1 MNEQTGYLSKPGMVC
16 ALGANREE
24 IAQQLFSDT
33 PKALGIEAESYGAK
47 HTPTGRVLTELPNIE
62 QLPAVHRSR
71 NNQLLLSAAHQ
82 IQQDLNQ
89 AINCYGKSRIAVVIG
104 TSTSGIA
111 EAEEA
116 ISLKQKKGEWPNSF
130 DYKQQEIGAPA
141 QFLSEHFELG
151 GPSYTISTACS
162 SGAKALA
169 SAKRLLNAHL
179 CDAVICGGADSLC
192 ELTQQGFTSLGAISS
207 QVCQPFSQNRN
218 GINIG
223 EGACLF
229 LMSRDPSLIALT
241 GVGESSDA
249 HHISAPHP
257 EGNGAAEAM
266 QQALQD
272 AGISAAEVDYLNLH
286 GTGTIQNDKM
296 ESLATARVIG
306 DQCPCSSTKALT
318 GHTLGAAGALEA
330 GFCYLSLEQNML
342 PAQLG
347 DHQWDPNL
355 PPLNWLKSVERGGQI
370 NTVMSNS
377 FAFGGNNISLVLSKL
392 LS

>member
-1 MNEQTGYLSKPGMVC
+1 MNKQTGYLSKPGMVC

-24 IAQQLFSDT
+24 ISKQLFSDS
-33 PKALGIEAESYGAK
+33 PKGLKAEHKLHGTDDAPSGK
-47 HTPTGRVLTELPNIE
+47 VRTELPSTE
-62 QLPAVHRSR
+62 HLPAPHRTR
-71 NNQLLLSAAHQ
+71 NNRLLLSAALQ
-82 IQQDLNQ
+82 IQHDLNQ
-89 AINCYGKSRIAVVIG
+89 AINRYGKSRIAVIVG

-116 ISLKQKKGEWPNSF
+116 ISQKFKNGKWPNSF

-141 QFLSEHFELG
+141 QFLADHFELG

-169 SAKRLLNAHL
+169 SARRLLNANV

-192 ELTQQGFTSLGAISS
+192 ELTQQGFASLGAVSGEI
-207 QVCQPFSQNRN
+207 CQPFSQNRN

-229 LMSRDPSLIALT
+229 LMSREPSLIALA

-249 HHISAPHP
+249 HHISAPQP
-257 EGNGAAEAM
+257 EGTGAEAAM
-266 QQALQD
+266 RKALQD
-272 AGISAAEVDYLNLH
+272 AGKNAADIDYLNLH
-286 GTGTIQNDKM
+286 GTGTEQNDKM

-330 GFCYLSLEQNML
+330 GFCYLSLEHNML

-355 PPLNWLKSVERGGQI
+355 PSLNWLKAVKKGSKVD
-370 NTVMSNS
+370 NVMSNS
-377 FAFGGNNISLVLSKL
+377 FAFGGNNISLVLSKSL
-392 LS
+392 G